1 MAYEAIPVSLS
12 DTYTENRCVSY
23 SLSGIR
29 RMTSI
34 FKSARIKMRR
44 SHTSKTVRQSGL
56 AHIIHTGVCLIAN
69 MWCSLIVQTS
79 FCPE

>member
-1 MAYEAIPVSLS
+1 MAYQAIPVSLS
-12 DTYTENRCVSY
+12 DTHTENRCVSY

-29 RMTSI
+29 RMTFI
-34 FKSARIKMRR
+34 FKNARIKMRG

-56 AHIIHTGVCLIAN
+56 AHIIQTGVCLIAN